1 MSDRREYQLNIS
13 TPAPTLHEV
22 AEALSE
28 AAPHVFPDSRSK
40 ADDWL
45 TVIDGSCP
53 FGWYEAEWDLRK
65 ISTRWPDTLFT
76 LRVIAMDGELDGIV
90 HVQNGRSH
98 NQHQPQ
104 WRPEP
109 FDTAQLR

>member
-1 MSDRREYQLNIS
+1 M
-13 TPAPTLHEV
+13 
-22 AEALSE
+22 AEALSQ
-28 AAPHVFPDSRSK
+28 ASPHVFPDSLTAGHK

-76 LRVIAMDGELDGIV
+76 LRVIAMNGELDGLV

-98 NQHQPQ
+98 SQRQPPVAT
-104 WRPEP
+104 R
-109 FDTAQLR
+109 TLRHRKAQIAPGNPPS